1 MTDEWITPRDLAR
14 EWRRDVSTIYAKIRR
29 DVIPAHDFDGVLWI
43 SRRELD
49 EAMRS
54 APLARRRA
62 A

>member
-1 MTDEWITPRDLAR
+1 MTDEWITPRDLAA
-14 EWRRDVSTIYAKIRR
+14 EWHRDPSTIYAKIRR
-29 DVIPAHDFDGVLWI
+29 GVIPAHDFDGVLWI

-54 APLARRRA
+54 APLAGRRA